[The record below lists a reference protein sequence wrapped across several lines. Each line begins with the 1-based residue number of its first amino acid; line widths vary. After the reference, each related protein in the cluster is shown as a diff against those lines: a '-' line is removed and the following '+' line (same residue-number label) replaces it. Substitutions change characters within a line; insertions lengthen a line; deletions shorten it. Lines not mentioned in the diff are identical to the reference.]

1 MDNYDTLF
9 KAIMEENFISASL
22 NYENYK
28 DRTDEELDGEE
39 KDLKKQDP
47 KHFRANIDKKLSD
60 IQKEKDRRKQ
70 SKDK

>member
-1 MDNYDTLF
+1 MDNYDNLF
-9 KAIMEENFISASL
+9 KAIMKETFISASL
-22 NYENYK
+22 NYESYK
-28 DRTDEELDGEE
+28 DRSDDELDGEE

-47 KHFRANIDKKLSD
+47 KHFRANIGKKISD